1 MVAVLAILMHKKY
14 ELQLNRNVQWL
25 ALLAI
30 VAVCAE
36 YILKQ
41 AADKITVIP
50 SVVLLIIISLF
61 ALVALNRRVQF
72 VKLKSDKQ

>member
-1 MVAVLAILMHKKY
+1 MHKKY
-14 ELQLNRNVQWL
+14 ELQLNRNVRWL

-41 AADKITVIP
+41 VADKITVIP

-61 ALVALNRRVQF
+61 ALVALNREVQF